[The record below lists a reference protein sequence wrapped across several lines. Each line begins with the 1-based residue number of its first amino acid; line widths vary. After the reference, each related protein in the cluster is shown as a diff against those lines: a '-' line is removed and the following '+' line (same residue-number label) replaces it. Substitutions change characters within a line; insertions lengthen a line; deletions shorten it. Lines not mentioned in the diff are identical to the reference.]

1 MKDLQGKRSERE
13 RERNREIEGERGRQL
28 ALFFALLCRQC
39 QRHLLFIANMSRF
52 FTLYTCSPWAPLV
65 IGHGVGGDEGVCK
78 GEGKGCAPVNPNKAG
93 SAHRATEWNENNER
107 INNDNNKNNKKKT
120 LC

>member
-1 MKDLQGKRSERE
+1 M
-13 RERNREIEGERGRQL
+13 
-28 ALFFALLCRQC
+28 ALFFAQLCRQC

-65 IGHGVGGDEGVCK
+65 IGHGVGGDEGVSK
-78 GEGKGCAPVNPNKAG
+78 GEGKGCAPVNPKAG

-107 INNDNNKNNKKKT
+107 INNGNNNKT